1 MRNVL
6 VTGGTRGIGAA
17 IVEEFYKNGDKVLFL
32 YKNSDDKARETENI
46 FPGCQGYK
54 CDVANPDEVRT
65 TVENIIN
72 EHKSVDVLV
81 NNAGVSWEGLL
92 SDMTL
97 DDWNSVISNNL
108 TSVFLMSQALIP
120 HFVSRKSGKI
130 INISSMW
137 GEVGASC
144 EVAYSASKAG
154 VLGFTKALAKELAPS
169 GICVNAVTPGV
180 INTDMLSSF
189 SKEDIS
195 ALADETPLG
204 RIGEGR
210 DVAKA
215 VLFLSS
221 ESADFITGETIK
233 VNGGFVI

>member
-6 VTGGTRGIGAA
+6 ITGGTRGIGKA

-32 YKNSDDKARETENI
+32 YKNSTKKANEIETI
-46 FPGCQGYK
+46 FKGSKGYR
-54 CDVANPDEVRT
+54 CDVSSAEEVEKT
-65 TVENIIN
+65 FNDILSEYKNI
-72 EHKSVDVLV
+72 DVLI
-81 NNAGVSWEGLL
+81 NNAGVSWEGLM

-97 DDWNSVISNNL
+97 DEWNHVINSNL
-108 TSVFLMSQALIP
+108 TSVFLTCKALTP
-120 HFVSRKSGKI
+120 HFISKKQGKI

-154 VLGFTKALAKELAPS
+154 VIGFTKALAKELAPS
-169 GICVNAVTPGV
+169 GITVNAVSPGV
-180 INTDMLSSF
+180 IRTDMLSSF
-189 SKEDIS
+189 TKDDID

-204 RIGEGR
+204 RIGEAS

-215 VLFLSS
+215 VLFLSKND
-221 ESADFITGETIK
+221 ADFITGEIIK